1 MYENW
6 KKKTRREVSLPGTG
20 DEADDRPRPNVKSV
34 YISLLFAS
42 FELKFVLLDSI
53 RMLQEN

>member
-20 DEADDRPRPNVKSV
+20 DDVDDRPRPNFKYDFIFS
-34 YISLLFAS
+34 SS
-42 FELKFVLLDSI
+42 FTPPPAHLP
-53 RMLQEN
+53 

>member
-20 DEADDRPRPNVKSV
+20 DDVDDRPRPNFK
-34 YISLLFAS
+34 YDFIFFLFFFLL
-42 FELKFVLLDSI
+42 LLICLDF
-53 RMLQEN
+53 